1 MAIKVYAIVEN
12 GVVVNMTA
20 AEPAHAKKNANWIDV
35 ASSNTEGVA
44 IGWSYSDGN
53 FAPPPRDLDAEWA
66 EVRNERDELLS
77 KCDWVVIKA
86 KENGTNLP
94 TAWKNYR
101 QALRDITTTFSLPEE
116 VVFPEPPTT

>member
-1 MAIKVYAIVEN
+1 MAIKIYAVVEN

-20 AEPAHAKKNANWIDV
+20 SEPSYAKQNPNWVDV
-35 ASSNTEGVA
+35 ASSKVDGVG
-44 IGWSYSDGN
+44 IGWSYLDGE

-66 EVRNERDELLS
+66 EIRNERDELLS

-101 QALRDITTTFSLPEE
+101 QALRDITNTFSSPEE
-116 VVFPEPPTT
+116 VVFPEPPTA